1 MCHCPIGLSAR
12 QVTAQAEA
20 SLTSAGLGN
29 RPPITLIRNAVAALM
44 DDCLTEK
51 TPIVLIR
58 VYLCLFVVEL
68 PLPAYFPSGVF
79 FAPADIGR

>member
-1 MCHCPIGLSAR
+1 
-12 QVTAQAEA
+12 
-20 SLTSAGLGN
+20 
-29 RPPITLIRNAVAALM
+29 M